1 MYAAASHVMQRIL
14 DVRKEVSKEKQGD
27 ALVTLPAYLP
37 MINVPKYLLTYFI
50 ATV

>member
-1 MYAAASHVMQRIL
+1 MQRIL

-27 ALVTLPAYLP
+27 ALSNITYLP
-37 MINVPKYLLTYFI
+37 IINVPKYLLTYFI